1 MSVIQAMQVGSLE
14 LRKTDEGWQYL
25 SEGVENEPDRWCDAT
40 DVLGPFG
47 GSGVNDLLDELW
59 TARVQAAQSA
69 RKVCQNCQYWLAHR
83 GGICDFID
91 TIQGERV
98 AKTTGCEIIATAH
111 DDSGLCA
118 ELKTAPNYSCPNFA
132 SQMPASPVG
141 L

>member
-1 MSVIQAMQVGSLE
+1 MEGSPMSVIQAMQVGTLE

-25 SEGVENEPDRWCDAT
+25 SEGVANEPDLWCDAS

-59 TARVQAAQSA
+59 AAREQAALNAS
-69 RKVCQNCQYWLAHR
+69 RVCKNCRHWR
-83 GGICDFID
+83 SDRDGICDFID

-98 AKTTGCEIIATAH
+98 AKTTGCEIIVTVH

-118 ELKTAPNYSCPNFA
+118 ELKTGPNFSCPNF
-132 SQMPASPVG
+132 SQ
-141 L
+141 